1 MLSQSHWCF
10 LFGLI
15 FIAEDAYPVY
25 TITCLMFS
33 KKTHTEFNKIFNEE
47 KFLFFKKR
55 YLTLLNQELRLSKD
69 GNRG

>member
-47 KFLFFKKR
+47 KFLFFLKR
-55 YLTLLNQELRLSKD
+55 YLTLLNQELRLSKA